1 MSSQAQTNWFTI
13 DEYFALERASERRFE
28 YREGEVV
35 CMSGGTREHAAI
47 ARNILR
53 HLANRIPKTC
63 EAYGSDLAL
72 YAPAGLTYRYPD
84 ASVVG
89 GGARFRTINGL
100 DALEHP
106 VLIVEVLSPT
116 STDFDRGTKFEQY
129 KSIPAFAE
137 YLLVA
142 QDRVHV
148 ARRIKRDDGSWN
160 ETVFESLSAVIHIDT
175 AGIDLALS
183 EIYEGIP
190 IVGVIE

>member
-1 MSSQAQTNWFTI
+1 MEI
-13 DEYFALERASERRFE
+13 
-28 YREGEVV
+28 
-35 CMSGGTREHAAI
+35 
-47 ARNILR
+47 
-53 HLANRIPKTC
+53 
-63 EAYGSDLAL
+63 
-72 YAPAGLTYRYPD
+72 D
-84 ASVVG
+84 ASVVC

-100 DALEHP
+100 DALENP

-160 ETVFESLSAVIHIDT
+160 ETVFESLSAVVHIDT